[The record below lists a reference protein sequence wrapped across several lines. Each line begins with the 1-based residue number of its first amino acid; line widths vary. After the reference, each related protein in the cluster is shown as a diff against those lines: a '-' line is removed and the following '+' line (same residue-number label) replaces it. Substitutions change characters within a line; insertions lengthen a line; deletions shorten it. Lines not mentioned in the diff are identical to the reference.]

1 MKWTKESHSKSCFI
15 LACRRFYF
23 LKYLYICRKDDLTVN
38 QFLWEKSCLGEENW
52 GKNCCFGGTENTLKS
67 IQGAIWE
74 KQKKI
79 PYFHHLYQDSKNS
92 YVVIGIVVFWM
103 IIHGD
108 FLVVV
113 VYVVVMVKSSLIS
126 FWKRIHNRALCPLW
140 YISSVCLIL
149 KNHEGAG
156 HGAF

>member
-1 MKWTKESHSKSCFI
+1 M
-15 LACRRFYF
+15 
-23 LKYLYICRKDDLTVN
+23 
-38 QFLWEKSCLGEENW
+38 GEENW
-52 GKNCCFGGTENTLKS
+52 GKNCCWGTENTLKS
-67 IQGAIWE
+67 IQGAISE

-92 YVVIGIVVFWM
+92 YVVIGIVVFL

-126 FWKRIHNRALCPLW
+126 F
-140 YISSVCLIL
+140 
-149 KNHEGAG
+149 
-156 HGAF
+156 

>member
-1 MKWTKESHSKSCFI
+1 M
-15 LACRRFYF
+15 
-23 LKYLYICRKDDLTVN
+23 
-38 QFLWEKSCLGEENW
+38 GEENW

-67 IQGAIWE
+67 IQGAISE

-92 YVVIGIVVFWM
+92 YVVIGIVVFW

-126 FWKRIHNRALCPLW
+126 F
-140 YISSVCLIL
+140 
-149 KNHEGAG
+149 
-156 HGAF
+156 

>member
-1 MKWTKESHSKSCFI
+1 M
-15 LACRRFYF
+15 R
-23 LKYLYICRKDDLTVN
+23 
-38 QFLWEKSCLGEENW
+38 EKLFGGRELGQKLLFW
-52 GKNCCFGGTENTLKS
+52 GTENTLKS
-67 IQGAIWE
+67 IQGAISE

-92 YVVIGIVVFWM
+92 YVVIGIVVFW

-126 FWKRIHNRALCPLW
+126 F
-140 YISSVCLIL
+140 
-149 KNHEGAG
+149 
-156 HGAF
+156 